1 MLTEKPDNKRNA
13 LKILLIGEDERERAE
28 IRSSLGELIEPD
40 LEIAEAGAEL
50 AAAMNG
56 DAGAEVAMVVF
67 NENDDAATE
76 YLQAQSQSSAHPALF
91 ALLRD
96 RSSNLMRRALRAGA
110 DEVLFLPLD
119 HADAARAL
127 LKISE
132 ARRRSER
139 PGNGVICSLVSGTG
153 GVGVTTLTANLA
165 LALRYVSQKQAAVM
179 DLDLPGKKIDS
190 IQLESTLSK
199 HPSGIYLLAAPKRIE
214 DGEMIGANQIGAA
227 LDLMRQLFDFV
238 VVDVGRHMCESSM
251 AVWER
256 SDHLFYVLDQSIS
269 AVRCAWRFID
279 LFGRLG
285 LTGVEPNFILNRY
298 NPRHAI
304 SEEQIVH
311 TLARPIFA
319 KVARDEKSFELA
331 LSKALD
337 LWK

>member
-28 IRSSLGELIEPD
+28 IRSSLSELIEPD

-76 YLQAQSQSSAHPALF
+76 YLQTQAQNQSHPALF

-119 HADAARAL
+119 HSDAARAL

-139 PGNGVICSLVSGTG
+139 PGNGVICSFVSGTG

-179 DLDLPGKKIDS
+179 DLDLQSSDLSVLLNIEPEHTLMDLADPGKKIDS

-256 SDHLFYVLDQSIS
+256 S
-269 AVRCAWRFID
+269 
-279 LFGRLG
+279 
-285 LTGVEPNFILNRY
+285 
-298 NPRHAI
+298 
-304 SEEQIVH
+304 
-311 TLARPIFA
+311 
-319 KVARDEKSFELA
+319 
-331 LSKALD
+331 
-337 LWK
+337 